1 MKKLLLYLLLFFS
14 ILSSATAQQQKSLY
28 AIGTFLGMKWG
39 LPQDSLK
46 QRMRAFPDVQF
57 DDEKST
63 STKLVY
69 YGGVYEGKEVEM
81 TLLESVSDRFLKGS
95 VVIES
100 EKENILTLFREM
112 KMDLVKKFGK
122 PKTDLDQFEVT
133 YSTKE
138 IGREADA
145 LAENQYQLLAAWFF
159 PNESD
164 TREII
169 SLTADR
175 EFKITLTIASTMIGK
190 VE

>member
-1 MKKLLLYLLLFFS
+1 MKKLLFHILLFFS
-14 ILSSATAQQQKSLY
+14 MIPSATAQHQKSHY

-46 QRMRAFPDVQF
+46 QRMGAIPDVQF
-57 DDEKST
+57 DEEKST
-63 STKLVY
+63 STKLIY
-69 YGGVYEGKEVEM
+69 YGGVYEEKEVEM

-112 KMDLVKKFGK
+112 KADLMKKFGK
-122 PKTDLDQFEVT
+122 PKTDIDQFEAT
-133 YSTKE
+133 YHTKE
-138 IGREADA
+138 TGKEADA

-164 TREII
+164 TREIV